1 MKTGIIE
8 RMWQLGV
15 GMLTGWVVLDL
26 FLLAVL
32 RSGGTIQTWHG
43 VVWIGATFFGVSIV
57 TGGQRTGGRGRAEGA
72 GIRIMMKMKEVL
84 GLGTGGLRT
93 KSLVGGRRQAEDG
106 RRKTEGGNQR
116 TEGIWHPA
124 SGIWGQV
131 GISSIL
137 TCIAVLLP
145 LAFSWVMGHFTDFSW
160 DGMTSRGITVRNL
173 MTGQPPM
180 VEMSFGHVTA
190 GFLAKLTGGW
200 QGAKGINLTFILISF
215 CLVLGSLHGLGL
227 QGWSGVCLALL
238 AALNP
243 VAVYQTSCFQ
253 IDGHVASLFCCFAFV
268 CLQVWSQ
275 SGRDPKGWF
284 VLIIAFLGLSLSKIS
299 AFFYAIS
306 VLLPLLFPLLV
317 SRKISH
323 RIKKV
328 IVGGFFMLLLS
339 GTGLVCLLHPEKIS
353 LSNLKK
359 YSDIQTVGW
368 GVGGGA
374 ARVQEYINLPKPV
387 LFAASAFS
395 MTEGSPEK
403 INLKPPFWT
412 TRREIRIFED
422 LFPDPRAGGFG
433 PFYSTA
439 FLLAGL
445 GCLGLLAAGKWK
457 YAPGWFLVLAS
468 FGSSYFS
475 QIWWARWTPQN
486 WLLVIGMLMPLV
498 AYGFGSSRSDGWRGL
513 RVEGLKGLESG
524 GLDGE
529 EVQRLGGWKGT
540 WVRSFAVLGMIAA
553 FLNVGIIALY
563 YGIGMVRQERILDS
577 QMHVAAQLRQPL
589 PIYLQKEDF
598 VFIASKYWLEE
609 RGIQTRE
616 VPENVE
622 KPRIKLNRTHTRF
635 PLPENWRSLLRRPE
649 DEKVLRERGL
659 IED

>member
-1 MKTGIIE
+1 
-8 RMWQLGV
+8 
-15 GMLTGWVVLDL
+15 MLTGWVVLDL

-32 RSGGTIQTWHG
+32 KNGGRIESWHAG
-43 VVWIGATFFGVSIV
+43 IWITATLVGVWIASGV
-57 TGGQRTGGRGRAEGA
+57 
-72 GIRIMMKMKEVL
+72 
-84 GLGTGGLRT
+84 
-93 KSLVGGRRQAEDG
+93 
-106 RRKTEGGNQR
+106 RKTEDGGQISEDGGRN
-116 TEGIWHPA
+116 TEGRGDLSSSLRPPA
-124 SGIWGQV
+124 SDLWDQIRVSGA
-131 GISSIL
+131 L
-137 TCIAVLLP
+137 TFLALILP
-145 LAFSWVMGHFTDFSW
+145 LSFSWILSHFTDFSW
-160 DGMTSRGITVRNL
+160 DGMTSRGTTVRDL
-173 MTGQPPM
+173 MNGQLA
-180 VEMSFGHVTA
+180 VGELSLGHVTA
-190 GFLAKLTGGW
+190 GFLAKLTGDW
-200 QGAKGINLTFILISF
+200 QGAKGINLTFIFISL

-243 VAVYQTSCFQ
+243 VAIYQTSCFQ

-284 VLIIAFLGLSLSKIS
+284 GLIIAFLGLSLSKVS

-306 VLLPLLFPLLV
+306 VLLLLLSLFLV
-317 SRKISH
+317 STKISH

-339 GTGLVCLLHPEKIS
+339 GAGLVCLLHPEKNS
-353 LSNLKK
+353 FSNLKK
-359 YSDIQTVGW
+359 YSDIQTAGW

-374 ARVQEYINLPKPV
+374 ARVQEYINLPRPV

-439 FLLAGL
+439 LLLAGL

-486 WLLVIGMLMPLV
+486 WLLVVGMLMPLL
-498 AYGFGSSRSDGWRGL
+498 AYGFGSSRVGALRCS
-513 RVEGLKGLESG
+513 RVEGLKGL
-524 GLDGE
+524 GE
-529 EVQRLGGWKGT
+529 QGSDSEKVRRLEGWKGT
-540 WVRSFAVLGMIAA
+540 WVRTFAVLGMIAA

-577 QMHVAAQLRQPL
+577 QMYVASQLPQPL
-589 PIYLQKEDF
+589 PIYLQRENY

-609 RGIQTRE
+609 RGISTQE
-616 VPENVE
+616 VAQNVD
-622 KPRIKLNRTHTRF
+622 KPRMKINRTHTRF
-635 PLPENWRSLLRRPE
+635 PLPENWQSLLRRPE
-649 DEKVLRERGL
+649 DEKALRERGL
-659 IED
+659 IGD

>member
-1 MKTGIIE
+1 
-8 RMWQLGV
+8 
-15 GMLTGWVVLDL
+15 MLTGWVVLDL

-32 RSGGTIQTWHG
+32 KHGGRIESWHA
-43 VVWIGATFFGVSIV
+43 VVWVGATFFGTLLVGSGQWAV
-57 TGGQRTGGRGRAEGA
+57 GGGRAEGA

-93 KSLVGGRRQAEDG
+93 KSLVGGGQTTEDG
-106 RRKTEGGNQR
+106 RRR
-116 TEGIWHPA
+116 TEGRDQKTDGIRHPA

-131 GISSIL
+131 GISCIL

-145 LAFSWVMGHFTDFSW
+145 LAFSWVMGHFMDFSW
-160 DGMTSRGITVRNL
+160 DGITTRGITVRNL
-173 MTGQPPM
+173 MIGQPAM
-180 VEMSFGHVTA
+180 NELALGHVTA
-190 GFLAKLTGGW
+190 GFLAHVTDNW
-200 QGAKGINLTFILISF
+200 QGGKGFNLVMIWICFCFAVGGLVKSGLAQKPTFF
-215 CLVLGSLHGLGL
+215 
-227 QGWSGVCLALL
+227 L
-238 AALNP
+238 AALAVLNP
-243 VAVYQTSCFQ
+243 VSIYQISSFQ
-253 IDGHVASLFCCFAFV
+253 IDGQLASLFCCLVMASLRFWKHHAKDLGDAVALLASFLALCLCKTSGIFYGVIV
-268 CLQVWSQ
+268 CLVLAVFLYQGNLLSKRTKKIF
-275 SGRDPKGWF
+275 GIG
-284 VLIIAFLGLSLSKIS
+284 VLIIVPAAVACYHYVGLGSLSWQR
-299 AFFYAIS
+299 
-306 VLLPLLFPLLV
+306 LLA
-317 SRKISH
+317 
-323 RIKKV
+323 
-328 IVGGFFMLLLS
+328 
-339 GTGLVCLLHPEKIS
+339 E
-353 LSNLKK
+353 
-359 YSDIQTVGW
+359 SDIKTFNR

-374 ARVQEYINLPKPV
+374 ARVQEYINLPRPV

-395 MTEGSPEK
+395 MTEGSPDK

-445 GCLGLLAAGKWK
+445 GCLGLVAAGKWK

-513 RVEGLKGLESG
+513 RVEGLKGLEGG

-529 EVQRLGGWKGT
+529 KVQRLEGWKGT

-589 PIYLQKEDF
+589 PIYLQREDY

-609 RGIQTRE
+609 RGIQTQE
-616 VPENVE
+616 VAQNVD
-622 KPRIKLNRTHTRF
+622 KPRMKINRTHTRF